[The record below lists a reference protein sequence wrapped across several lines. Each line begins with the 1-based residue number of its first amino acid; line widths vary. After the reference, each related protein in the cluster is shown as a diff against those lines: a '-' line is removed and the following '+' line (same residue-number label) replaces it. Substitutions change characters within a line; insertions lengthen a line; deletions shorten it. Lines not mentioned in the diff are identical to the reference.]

1 MAQSRFVLKD
11 EVLEVAEELLQ
22 LTRLSNISEL
32 TSVLYSRYADHLKST
47 WKVQAS
53 ADTTAVEPFPQI
65 ASNQTFSAF
74 PDSIDL

>member
-1 MAQSRFVLKD
+1 MPQSRFVLKD
-11 EVLEVAEELLQ
+11 EILEVAQELLE
-22 LTRLSNISEL
+22 LTRLSSISEL

-53 ADTTAVEPFPQI
+53 AETTVAEPLEQV
-65 ASNQTFSAF
+65 ASSQTFSAF